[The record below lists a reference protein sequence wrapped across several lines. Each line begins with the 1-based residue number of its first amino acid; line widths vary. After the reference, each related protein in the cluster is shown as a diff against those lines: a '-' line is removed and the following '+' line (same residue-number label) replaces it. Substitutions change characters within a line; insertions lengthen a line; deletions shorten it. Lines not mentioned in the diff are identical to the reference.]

1 MSQIQIR
8 PATPDDVPLILT
20 FLRELA
26 TYEKL
31 AHEVVATETDMH
43 AALFGERPVIE
54 TVIASLDGEPVGY
67 ALFFPTFST
76 FLGKPGLY
84 LEDLYVRPA
93 ARGFGVGRKLLEH
106 LARITVERGWGRLE
120 WSVLDW
126 NEPSIAFYKKM
137 GARPMDEWTVF
148 RLTGRRRFNGWRRK
162 YALVDPP
169 AANDHISVIEHDSLS
184 RRNCHDRDFEF
195 HRRAVVVER
204 RHSAGGGLM
213 AVANLRGYA

>member
-8 PATPDDVPLILT
+8 AATPQDVPVILT
-20 FLRELA
+20 FIHELA

-31 AHEVVATETDMH
+31 AHEVVATDADMH
-43 AALFGERPVIE
+43 SALFGVRPVIE
-54 TVIASLDGEPVGY
+54 AAIARLDGEPVGY

-93 ARGFGVGRKLLEH
+93 ARGLGVGRNLLEH

-137 GARPMDEWTVF
+137 GAKPMDEWTIF
-148 RLTGRRRFNGWRRK
+148 RLTG
-162 YALVDPP
+162 
-169 AANDHISVIEHDSLS
+169 DSL
-184 RRNCHDRDFEF
+184 H
-195 HRRAVVVER
+195 HLA
-204 RHSAGGGLM
+204 RHS
-213 AVANLRGYA
+213 

>member
-1 MSQIQIR
+1 LANISIR
-8 PATPDDVPLILT
+8 PATPQDVPLILT
-20 FLRELA
+20 FIHELA

-31 AHEVVATETDMH
+31 ADEVVATERDMH
-43 AALFGERPVIE
+43 AALFGERPVLE
-54 TVIASLDGEPVGY
+54 TVIASLDAAPVGY

-137 GARPMDEWTVF
+137 GAKAMDQWTVF
-148 RLTGRRRFNGWRRK
+148 RLAGADLKTLALADSKIGR
-162 YALVDPP
+162 LP
-169 AANDHISVIEHDSLS
+169 DSD
-184 RRNCHDRDFEF
+184 NP
-195 HRRAVVVER
+195 
-204 RHSAGGGLM
+204 
-213 AVANLRGYA
+213 

>member
-1 MSQIQIR
+1 MSEIQIR
-8 PATPDDVPLILT
+8 RATPDDVPLILA

-31 AHEVVATETDMH
+31 AHEVVATDADMH
-43 AALFGERPVIE
+43 AALFGERPVVE
-54 TVIASLDGEPVGY
+54 TVIATLDGEPVGY
-67 ALFFPTFST
+67 AMFFPTFST

-93 ARGFGVGRKLLEH
+93 ARGFGVGRSLLEH
-106 LARITVERGWGRLE
+106 LARLTVERGWGRLE

-148 RLTGRRRFNGWRRK
+148 RLAGEKLASLASVDRKVGRSE
-162 YALVDPP
+162 D
-169 AANDHISVIEHDSLS
+169 
-184 RRNCHDRDFEF
+184 
-195 HRRAVVVER
+195 
-204 RHSAGGGLM
+204 
-213 AVANLRGYA
+213 

>member
-1 MSQIQIR
+1 MPEIQITT
-8 PATPDDVPLILT
+8 ATPQDVPLILT
-20 FLRELA
+20 FIHELA

-31 AHEVVATETDMH
+31 AHEVVATDADMH
-43 AALFGERPVIE
+43 TALFGVRPVIE
-54 TVIASLDGEPVGY
+54 AAIARLDGEPIGY

-93 ARGFGVGRKLLEH
+93 ARGLGVGRKLLEH

-137 GARPMDEWTVF
+137 GAKPMEQWTIF
-148 RLTGRRRFNGWRRK
+148 RLTG
-162 YALVDPP
+162 
-169 AANDHISVIEHDSLS
+169 DSL
-184 RRNCHDRDFEF
+184 RHLARN
-195 HRRAVVVER
+195 
-204 RHSAGGGLM
+204 S
-213 AVANLRGYA
+213 

>member
-1 MSQIQIR
+1 MPQ
-8 PATPDDVPLILT
+8 DVRLILT
-20 FLRELA
+20 FIHELA

-31 AHEVVATETDMH
+31 AHEVVATEGDMH
-43 AALFGERPVIE
+43 AALFGERPVVE
-54 TVIASLDGEPVGY
+54 TVIASLDAEPVGY
-67 ALFFPTFST
+67 ALYFPTFST

-126 NEPSIAFYKKM
+126 NEPSIAFYTKM

-148 RLTGRRRFNGWRRK
+148 RLTG
-162 YALVDPP
+162 ADL
-169 AANDHISVIEHDSLS
+169 ETL
-184 RRNCHDRDFEF
+184 
-195 HRRAVVVER
+195 
-204 RHSAGGGLM
+204 
-213 AVANLRGYA
+213 AVADSKIRGLSDSDNP

>member
-1 MSQIQIR
+1 MGEVCIR

-20 FLRELA
+20 FIRELA

-31 AHEVVATETDMH
+31 AHEVVANERDMQ

-84 LEDLYVRPA
+84 LEDLYVRPD
-93 ARGFGVGRKLLEH
+93 ARGFGVGRNLLEH
-106 LARITVERGWGRLE
+106 LARIAVERGWGRFE

-137 GARPMDEWTVF
+137 GAKPMDEWTIF
-148 RLTGRRRFNGWRRK
+148 RITGQ
-162 YALVDPP
+162 ALQKL
-169 AANDHISVIEHDSLS
+169 AGN
-184 RRNCHDRDFEF
+184 RD
-195 HRRAVVVER
+195 
-204 RHSAGGGLM
+204 LKI
-213 AVANLRGYA
+213 